1 MKINIDIVVFAV
13 YLVVVAIVGFMAS
26 RKEKKTDDY
35 FLAGRN
41 LVWWVIGGSMIA
53 ANISTHHFIGMSGR
67 GYEIGLAIASF
78 EWIAAIALVL
88 YGRFFL
94 PYYLKSRITTMPEFL
109 ERRFDGKVRLV
120 FAVISLIGYIVIEL
134 AVVLYTGSLAIHSI
148 FGLPM
153 ATGLIIL
160 CVIGGGYTI
169 YGGFKS
175 VAYTDVIQVTVLILG
190 GLTVTLLG
198 LHKVGTLSPEHGAS
212 VIGGM
217 RTLLADSPDKFH
229 MVRAWNDPELPW
241 IGVFFGGMWL
251 ANIFY
256 WGCNQF
262 ITQRTLAA
270 KSVWHGQMGV
280 VFAGFLK
287 LLVPVLVVLP
297 GIIAFRLYN
306 PDTGILAAQC
316 VLEKGDMAFPTLVK
330 QLLPVGFTGLVMAGL
345 MGCVMSHI
353 ASMLSASSSIITFDI
368 YKSYVKKNATD
379 ADLIRFGRI
388 ITLIILVVA
397 TCIGFFLR
405 DLSAIFIYIQKYWSI
420 AYPSVCAL
428 FLAGFFYPRANAK
441 GSLIAI
447 IVGPLFASL
456 FMVAEAYNIVP
467 TIPFLTR
474 AMIDFSVVVL
484 IIWCFRTRGEVPA
497 SAIIDRTLPPDIAA
511 ELAAIPWYKSFG
523 FWSTI
528 LVLSVIAL
536 YIRFF

>member
-1 MKINIDIVVFAV
+1 MNIDVIVFSV
-13 YLVVVAIVGFMAS
+13 YLVVVAAVGFLAS
-26 RKEKKTDDY
+26 RKEKETDDY

-41 LVWWVIGGSMIA
+41 LVWWIIGGSMIA

-67 GYEIGLAIASF
+67 AYEIGLAIASF
-78 EWIAAIALVL
+78 EWMAAIALVI
-88 YGRFFL
+88 YGKFFL
-94 PYYLKSRITTMPEFL
+94 PYYIKSRITTMPEFL
-109 ERRFDGKVRLV
+109 ERRFSNKVRLIY
-120 FAVISLIGYIVIEL
+120 AVISLIGYIVIEL

-148 FGLPM
+148 FGLPLT
-153 ATGLIIL
+153 AGLLIL
-160 CVIGGGYTI
+160 CLIGGGYTI

-175 VAYTDVIQVTVLILG
+175 VAYTDIIQVTVLILG
-190 GLTVTLLG
+190 GLTVTFLG
-198 LHKVGTLSPEHGAS
+198 LHKVGVLSPEHGAS
-212 VIGGM
+212 VLGGLK
-217 RTLLADSPDKFH
+217 TLLSESPEKFH

-297 GIIAFRLYN
+297 GIIAFRLYS
-306 PDTGILAAQC
+306 PECGILKDVC

-330 QLLPVGFTGLVMAGL
+330 QLLPAGFTGLVMAGL

-368 YKSYVKKNATD
+368 YKNYVNKGATNAE
-379 ADLIRFGRI
+379 LIRFGRI
-388 ITLIILVVA
+388 ITLLVLISATVA
-397 TCIGFFLR
+397 GFFLR
-405 DLSAIFIYIQKYWSI
+405 DLKAIFIYIQKYWSI

-428 FLAGFFYPRANAK
+428 FLAGFFYKRANAR

-447 IVGPLFASL
+447 IAGPLFATL
-456 FMVAEAYNIVP
+456 FTVAEYFDLAP

-474 AMIDFSVVVL
+474 AIIDFTVVCL
-484 IIWCFRTRGEVPA
+484 ILWVFRTKGEVPQ
-497 SAIIDRTLPPDIAA
+497 SAIIDRTMPPEIAA
-511 ELAAIPWYKSFG
+511 QLAALPWYKSFG
-523 FWSTI
+523 FWSAI